1 MTTFLNWAIA
11 GCLVGITYLLML
23 NLIDKLQAAPIRVQI
38 VGPVALAE
46 NGATLRQAG
55 NSIAHSVFSGTSLVA
70 SVIQAATR
78 KEDSERHH

>member
-1 MTTFLNWAIA
+1 MTAILILGA
-11 GCLVGITYLLML
+11 MQMITIGGAVAALLLYLESR
-23 NLIDKLQAAPIRVQI
+23 PIRIQVI
-38 VGPVALAE
+38 GTVALAE